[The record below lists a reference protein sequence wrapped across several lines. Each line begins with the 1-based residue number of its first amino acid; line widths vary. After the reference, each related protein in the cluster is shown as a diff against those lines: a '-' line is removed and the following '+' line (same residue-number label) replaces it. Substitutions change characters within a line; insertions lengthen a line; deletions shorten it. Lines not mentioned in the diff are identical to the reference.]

1 MNEIFFMV
9 SLSRQIIL
17 IFFTTPFVDSSSGSV
32 TITDLPRRTI
42 IIRAEGPQGELGWG
56 AIVAGMS
63 ASLNIVLKGFNN
75 PSSVD
80 NKDFSAGLNGWEI
93 AAGVDVSL
101 VPHNEDVGPD
111 TVVGRRRLQLDD
123 DLLIGTG
130 GVEGESSASHTFTSS
145 EGACAFRVRYRFVT
159 SEVHTY
165 VYELRYLFIL
175 SK

>member
-1 MNEIFFMV
+1 MV

-111 TVVGRRRLQLDD
+111 TVVGRRRLQLND
-123 DLLIGTG
+123 DLRIGTG